1 MAPKS
6 KEKAKPS
13 SSSPSHAPAAIED
26 LFSSINRHIQ
36 RSEYELAVKVADQV
50 LAIDPGDEDA
60 LRCKIVALIK
70 ADDIDRALS
79 TIQASEKAKRPID
92 FGFFKAYCLYR
103 QNKLEEALD
112 SLKSQERNSTTMLL
126 ESQILY
132 RLGRMDACMD
142 VYQKLQKFKIES
154 LEINIV
160 AGLILAGRSS
170 EVQSTMDA
178 LRVKATSSFEL
189 AYNTA
194 CSLIE
199 KKQYTEAEHYLLSAR
214 RIGQETLMEDNWAD
228 DEIEIEL
235 APISVQLAYVRQL
248 LGHTQEAIESYTDI
262 VNRNLADD
270 SSLAVAINN
279 LIALKGPKDASDGL
293 RKLDRLI
300 EKGSDGQSFQLA
312 RGQDLKLSSKQREA
326 IYTNRVLLLLHANR
340 LDQARELVA
349 ALPGMFPDS
358 VMPMLLQAAVF
369 VRENKAGKAEEI
381 LGQFAARFP
390 EKSKVALLARAQVAA
405 AASHPQIAA
414 ESLARIPDIQHM
426 PATVATLVTL
436 KMRDGDIDGAAAVLD
451 SAINWWSNAMG
462 EDNKLNI
469 IMHEAASFKLK
480 NGREEEAASL
490 YEELVKSH
498 QSVEALV
505 GLVTTAA
512 KVDVEKAE
520 AYEKQ
525 LKPLAGLKGVDV
537 ESLEKTSG
545 ATRVEGGGR
554 VVNVE
559 AYEEAKGKVKSKKKR
574 KRKPKYPKGF
584 DPANPGPPPDPE
596 RWLPKRERSSYRPKR
611 KDKRAA
617 AQVRGSQGAVM
628 REKHEASA
636 ANTNSNISNSKSSQP
651 AAASSKGSSH
661 NMNSEQSKPS
671 SSKSSRKKSR
681 NN

>member
-1 MAPKS
+1 MAPKT
-6 KEKAKPS
+6 KEKPKPS
-13 SSSPSHAPAAIED
+13 SPSPSQAPAAIED
-26 LFSSINRHIQ
+26 LFSSLNRHIQ
-36 RSEYELAVKVADQV
+36 RSEYQLAVKVADQV
-50 LAIDPGDEDA
+50 LAINPGDEDA

-70 ADDIDRALS
+70 ADNIDGALS
-79 TIQASEKAKRPID
+79 TIQASEKAKLPID
-92 FGFFKAYCLYR
+92 YGFFKAYCLYR
-103 QNKLEEALD
+103 KNKLEEALD
-112 SLKSQERNSTTMLL
+112 SLKSQENNSTTMLL

-132 RLGRMDACMD
+132 RLGRMDACID
-142 VYQKLQKFKIES
+142 VYRKLQKFKIES
-154 LEINIV
+154 LEINFV
-160 AGLILAGRSS
+160 AGLILAGRAS
-170 EVQSTMDA
+170 EVQGTMDA

-194 CSLIE
+194 CSLID
-199 KKQYTEAEHYLLSAR
+199 KKQYTDAEHHLLSAR

-228 DEIEIEL
+228 EEIEVEL

-248 LGHTQEAIESYTDI
+248 LGHTQEAIETYKDI
-262 VNRNLADD
+262 INRNLADD

-279 LIALKGPKDASDGL
+279 LVALKGPKDVSDGIK
-293 RKLDRLI
+293 KLDRLI
-300 EKGSDGQSFQLA
+300 EKDSEGQSFQLA
-312 RGQDLKLSSKQREA
+312 RGLDLKLSSKQREA
-326 IYTNRVLLLLHANR
+326 IYTNQVLLLLHANK

-358 VMPMLLQAAVF
+358 VIPILLQAAVL

-381 LGQFAARFP
+381 LGQFADRFP
-390 EKSKVALLARAQVAA
+390 EKSKVAFLARAQVAA
-405 AASHPQIAA
+405 SVNHPQVAA
-414 ESLARIPDIQHM
+414 ESLARITDIQHM

-436 KMRDGDIDGAAAVLD
+436 KMRAGDIDGAAAVLD
-451 SAINWWSNAMG
+451 SAIKWWSNAMT

-480 NGREEEAASL
+480 HGREEEAASL

-498 QSVEALV
+498 QSVDALV
-505 GLVTTAA
+505 GLVTTTAR
-512 KVDVEKAE
+512 VDVEKAE

-525 LKPLAGLKGVDV
+525 LKPLTGLKGVDV
-537 ESLEKTSG
+537 ESLERTSG
-545 ATRVEGGGR
+545 AGRVEGGVR
-554 VVNVE
+554 PTNVE
-559 AYEEAKGKVKSKKKR
+559 AYEEAKGKVKTKKKR

-617 AQVRGSQGAVM
+617 QVRGSQGAVV
-628 REKHEASA
+628 REKHEGSA
-636 ANTNSNISNSKSSQP
+636 VSTNSTNSNSKSSQP

-661 NMNSEQSKPS
+661 NASSEQSKPS
-671 SSKSSRKKSR
+671 SSKSSKKKSR